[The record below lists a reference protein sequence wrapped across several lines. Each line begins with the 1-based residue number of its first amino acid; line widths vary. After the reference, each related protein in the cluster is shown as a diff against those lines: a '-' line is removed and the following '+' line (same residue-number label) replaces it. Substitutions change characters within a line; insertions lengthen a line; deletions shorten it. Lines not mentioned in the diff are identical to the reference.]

1 MNGYTAEESAALVA
15 ACTAAAVH
23 RRDHHHQDARS
34 CHPHVVEVIH
44 LGRRAV
50 AVCHDCE
57 SDSGFMAEREAE
69 AIAHDHRSET
79 LRDGSIT
86 MRRAA

>member
-1 MNGYTAEESAALVA
+1 MHGRTADDSAALVA
-15 ACTAAAVH
+15 ACTTAAVH
-23 RRDHHHQDARS
+23 RRDHHHQGAKS

-57 SDSGFMAEREAE
+57 SDSGFLAEREAE
-69 AIAHDHRSET
+69 AIADAHRSET

-86 MRRAA
+86 MSRAA